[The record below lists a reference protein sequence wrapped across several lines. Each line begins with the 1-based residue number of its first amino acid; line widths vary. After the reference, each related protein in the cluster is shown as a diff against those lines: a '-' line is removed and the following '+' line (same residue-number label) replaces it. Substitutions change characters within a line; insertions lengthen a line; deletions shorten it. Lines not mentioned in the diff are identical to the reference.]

1 MTVHAECQM
10 GVTES
15 GRGIQRKERRGRAVF
30 LEEGDLGAEAD
41 LERWVGMTQG
51 SSRGGYFRKS
61 NQKQAECEA
70 GNSNHLQ
77 CGGGGTSQEKSR
89 RRAGEAGSAWGHAWR
104 TSSKSLIFL
113 DKDTGVQEDK
123 GT

>member
-10 GVTES
+10 GVTEG
-15 GRGIQRKERRGRAVF
+15 GRGIQRKERWGRAVF

-77 CGGGGTSQEKSR
+77 CGGGGRSQEKSR
-89 RRAGEAGSAWGHAWR
+89 RGRQRLGSCMAWW
-104 TSSKSLIFL
+104 SCM
-113 DKDTGVQEDK
+113 EDK
-123 GT
+123 